1 MSLEVKFKVNK
12 LTNELMHHGILG
24 MKWGIRRYQPYG
36 SGGYDPEHTGKFV
49 GKATKR
55 EQKKAFKTLV
65 KSHFRHDTSD
75 RMSEKLSKTKAFQ
88 KSSNALEKAKE
99 LRKIANKKQG
109 AYEISRYRQKNSPN
123 PISEK
128 EKKADE
134 HRYKDFI
141 EANKEALAQYRKYAD
156 ELLGKY
162 GDRKVT
168 TGLFSRKK
176 AKDILIENLLNS
188 YK

>member
-1 MSLEVKFKVNK
+1 MNE

-65 KSHFRHDTSD
+65 KSNFRDGASG
-75 RMSEKLSKTKAFQ
+75 RMEERLSKTKAYQ
-88 KSSNALEKAKE
+88 KTKDSLEKARQ
-99 LRKIANKKQG
+99 LRKEAHRKEG
-109 AYEISRYRQKNSPN
+109 EYEFARYKQKNSPN
-123 PISEK
+123 PPSESF
-128 EKKADE
+128 KKADQR
-134 HRYKDFI
+134 RYNEFI
-141 EANKEALAQYRKYAD
+141 EANKAALEQYRKYAD

-168 TGLFSRKK
+168 DGLFSIHRKT
-176 AKDILIENLLNS
+176 ARDILISNLL
-188 YK
+188 

>member
-1 MSLEVKFKVNK
+1 MNE
-12 LTNELMHHGILG
+12 LTNELMHHGVQG

-36 SGGYDPEHTGKFV
+36 SGGYDPENAGKFV

-55 EQKKAFKTLV
+55 EQKKAYKTII

-75 RMSEKLSKTKAFQ
+75 RMGEKLSKTKAYQ
-88 KSSNALEKAKE
+88 KTSSTLERAKV
-99 LRKIANKKQG
+99 LRRKANKAQG

-128 EKKADE
+128 EKKTDE
-134 HRYKDFI
+134 RLYKDFI
-141 EANKEALAQYRKYAD
+141 EANKEALTQYRKYAD

-162 GDRKVT
+162 GNRKVS

>member
-1 MSLEVKFKVNK
+1 MNK

-49 GKATKR
+49 GEATKR

-65 KSHFRHDTSD
+65 KSHFRNDTSD
-75 RMSEKLSKTKAFQ
+75 RMSERLSKTKSFQ
-88 KSSNALEKAKE
+88 KTRLTLERAKE
-99 LRKIANKKQG
+99 LRRKANKAQ
-109 AYEISRYRQKNSPN
+109 ATYEISRYRQKNNPN

-134 HRYKDFI
+134 RRYKDFI
-141 EANKEALAQYRKYAD
+141 KANEKALSQYRKYAD

-162 GDRKVT
+162 GDRKVS